1 VQKKKP
7 RWGMIAVLG
16 FSSLMF
22 LGISIFPLIGG
33 LLTQQKEKENA
44 AISTAQPSATGAESA
59 EMLLKEEEGYQIV
72 LKRDPQSSTVL
83 QGLVETR
90 LKLIQQGV
98 RKPKDVVE
106 PLEKLAK
113 LNPSDLR
120 YSIALAQ
127 AQEQSGNSAAAAAAY
142 RAVLD
147 QQPTNRESLQGYV
160 TILLKQNQSAAAFDL
175 LQKSIATAK
184 QINQQ
189 QPNSADLPAI
199 EIMLGDVYM
208 AQQKAGEA
216 IALYDR
222 LNKENPTDFRPIA
235 AKGLVLRSQGKNAE
249 AVALFQSAQVLAPE
263 PFKEKIQQL
272 ITVTQAPATAPVS
285 PALPSPQSSAP

>member
-1 VQKKKP
+1 VQKKTQ
-7 RWGMIAVLG
+7 RWGLIVVLG

-22 LGISIFPLIGG
+22 LGISMFPLIGAIMN
-33 LLTQQKEKENA
+33 QRKETT
-44 AISTAQPSATGAESA
+44 AISTATPSPGKDSA
-59 EMLLKEEEGYQIV
+59 EMLQKDEDGYQTV
-72 LKRDPQSSTVL
+72 LKRDPNNSSVL

-98 RKPKDVVE
+98 RKPKDVIE

-127 AQEQSGNSAAAAAAY
+127 AQEQSGNITAAAAAY

-160 TILLKQNQSAAAFDL
+160 TILLKQNQSAAAFDF

-199 EIMLGDVYM
+199 ELMLGDVYL
-208 AQQKAGEA
+208 AQQKSAEA

-222 LNKENPTDFRPIA
+222 LHKDNPTDFRPVA
-235 AKGLVLRSQGKNAE
+235 AKGLALRSQGNNTE
-249 AVALFQSAQVLAPE
+249 ALALFKSAQALAPE
-263 PFKEKIQQL
+263 QFKDKIQQL
-272 ITVTQAPATAPVS
+272 IAVTQNAVTAPASPLSPPSKS
-285 PALPSPQSSAP
+285 PAP

>member
-1 VQKKKP
+1 MQKKSQ
-7 RWGMIAVLG
+7 RWGLIVVLG

-22 LGISIFPLIGG
+22 LGISMFPLIGAIMS
-33 LLTQQKEKENA
+33 QRKETT
-44 AISTAQPSATGAESA
+44 AISTPTPSPGKDSA
-59 EMLLKEEEGYQIV
+59 EILQKDEEGYQTV
-72 LKRDPQSSTVL
+72 LKRDPNNSSVL

-106 PLEKLAK
+106 PLEKLSK

-127 AQEQSGNSAAAAAAY
+127 AQDQSGNTTAAAAAY
-142 RAVLD
+142 RTVLD
-147 QQPTNRESLQGYV
+147 QQPTNRESLQGYI
-160 TILLKQNQSAAAFDL
+160 TILLKQNQSAAAFDF

-199 EIMLGDVYM
+199 ELMLGDVYL
-208 AQQKAGEA
+208 AQQKSAEA

-222 LNKENPTDFRPIA
+222 LHKDNPTDFRPVA
-235 AKGLVLRSQGKNAE
+235 AKGLALRSQGNNTE
-249 AVALFQSAQVLAPE
+249 ALALFKSAQALAPE
-263 PFKEKIQQL
+263 QFKDKIQQL
-272 ITVTQAPATAPVS
+272 IAVTQNAVTVPASPVI
-285 PALPSPQSSAP
+285 PPPKPSVP

>member
-1 VQKKKP
+1 VQKKTQ
-7 RWGMIAVLG
+7 RWGLIVVLG

-22 LGISIFPLIGG
+22 LGISMFPLIGAIMN
-33 LLTQQKEKENA
+33 QRKETT
-44 AISTAQPSATGAESA
+44 AISTATPSPGKDSA
-59 EMLLKEEEGYQIV
+59 EMLQKDEDGYQTV
-72 LKRDPQSSTVL
+72 LKRDPNNSSVL

-98 RKPKDVVE
+98 RKPKDVIE

-127 AQEQSGNSAAAAAAY
+127 AQEQSGNITAAAAAY

-160 TILLKQNQSAAAFDL
+160 TILLKQNQSAAAFDV

-199 EIMLGDVYM
+199 ELMLGDVYL
-208 AQQKAGEA
+208 AQQKSAEA

-222 LNKENPTDFRPIA
+222 LHKDNPTDFRPVA
-235 AKGLVLRSQGKNAE
+235 AKGLALRSQGNNTE
-249 AVALFQSAQVLAPE
+249 ALALFKSAQALAPE
-263 PFKEKIQQL
+263 QFKDKLQQL
-272 ITVTQAPATAPVS
+272 IAVTQNAVTAPASPVS
-285 PALPSPQSSAP
+285 PPSKSSAK

>member
-1 VQKKKP
+1 MQKKSQ
-7 RWGMIAVLG
+7 RWGLIVVLG

-22 LGISIFPLIGG
+22 LGISMFPLIGAIMS
-33 LLTQQKEKENA
+33 QRKETT
-44 AISTAQPSATGAESA
+44 AISTQNPSPGKDSA
-59 EMLLKEEEGYQIV
+59 EILQKDEEGYQTV
-72 LKRDPQSSTVL
+72 LKRDPNNSSVL

-106 PLEKLAK
+106 PLEKLSK

-127 AQEQSGNSAAAAAAY
+127 AQDQSGNTTAAAAAY
-142 RAVLD
+142 RTVLD
-147 QQPTNRESLQGYV
+147 QQPTNRESLQGYI
-160 TILLKQNQSAAAFDL
+160 TILLKQNQSAAAFDF

-189 QPNSADLPAI
+189 QPNSADLPVI
-199 EIMLGDVYM
+199 ELMLGDVYL
-208 AQQKAGEA
+208 AQQKSAEA

-222 LNKENPTDFRPIA
+222 LHKDNPTDFRPVA
-235 AKGLVLRSQGKNAE
+235 AKGLALRSQGNNTE
-249 AVALFQSAQVLAPE
+249 ALALFKSAQALAPE
-263 PFKEKIQQL
+263 QFKDKIQQL
-272 ITVTQAPATAPVS
+272 IAVTQNAVTVPASPVI
-285 PALPSPQSSAP
+285 PPPKPSVP

>member
-1 VQKKKP
+1 VQKKSP
-7 RWGMIAVLG
+7 RWGTIIVLG
-16 FSSLMF
+16 LSSLMF

-33 LLTQQKEKENA
+33 IMNQRKEKETT
-44 AISTAQPSATGAESA
+44 AISTATPSPGADSA
-59 EMLLKEEEGYQIV
+59 AVLQKDEEGYLTV
-72 LKRDPQSSTVL
+72 LKRDPNSTTVL

-90 LKLIQQGV
+90 LKLIQLGV

-113 LNPSDLR
+113 QNPSDLR
-120 YSIALAQ
+120 FSIALAQ

-142 RAVLD
+142 RTVLD
-147 QQPTNRESLQGYV
+147 RQPANTESLQGYV
-160 TILLKQNQSAAAFDL
+160 TILLKQNQSAQAFDV

-199 EIMLGDVYM
+199 ELMLGDVYL
-208 AQQKAGEA
+208 AQQKSPEA

-222 LNKENPTDFRPIA
+222 LQKENPTDFRPVA
-235 AKGLVLRSQGKNAE
+235 AKGLALRNQGNNTE
-249 AVALFQSAQVLAPE
+249 ALALFKSAQALAPDR
-263 PFKEKIQQL
+263 FKDKIQQL
-272 ITVTQAPATAPVS
+272 IAVTQNAATAPVS
-285 PALPSPQSSAP
+285 PTSPSPKSATP

>member
-1 VQKKKP
+1 VQKKTQ
-7 RWGMIAVLG
+7 RWGLIVVLG

-22 LGISIFPLIGG
+22 LGISMFPLIGAIMN
-33 LLTQQKEKENA
+33 QRKETT
-44 AISTAQPSATGAESA
+44 AISTATPSPGKDSA
-59 EMLLKEEEGYQIV
+59 EMLQKDEDGYQTV
-72 LKRDPQSSTVL
+72 LKRDPNNSSVL

-98 RKPKDVVE
+98 RKPKDVIE

-127 AQEQSGNSAAAAAAY
+127 AQEQSGNITAAAAAY

-160 TILLKQNQSAAAFDL
+160 TILLKQNQSAAAFDV

-199 EIMLGDVYM
+199 ELMLGDVYL
-208 AQQKAGEA
+208 AQQKSAEA

-222 LNKENPTDFRPIA
+222 LHKDNPTDFRPVA
-235 AKGLVLRSQGKNAE
+235 AKGLALRSQGNNTE
-249 AVALFQSAQVLAPE
+249 ALALFKSAQALAPE
-263 PFKEKIQQL
+263 QFKDKIQQL
-272 ITVTQAPATAPVS
+272 IAVTQNAVTAPTS
-285 PALPSPQSSAP
+285 PLSPPSKSQAP